1 MADAPTEAH
10 SRRTV
15 RHRSVRGQGRYVMRS
30 TVSRSA
36 NADQLEAE
44 VREATCCVATDR
56 CWACQVKLG
65 EVRAARRDAVLHS
78 ISSVRPRRSAR

>member
-1 MADAPTEAH
+1 
-10 SRRTV
+10 
-15 RHRSVRGQGRYVMRS
+15 MRS

-56 CWACQVKLG
+56 CWSCQVKLG
-65 EVRAARRDAVLHS
+65 EIRAARRDAVLHS
-78 ISSVRPRRSAR
+78 IGSVRPRRSTR